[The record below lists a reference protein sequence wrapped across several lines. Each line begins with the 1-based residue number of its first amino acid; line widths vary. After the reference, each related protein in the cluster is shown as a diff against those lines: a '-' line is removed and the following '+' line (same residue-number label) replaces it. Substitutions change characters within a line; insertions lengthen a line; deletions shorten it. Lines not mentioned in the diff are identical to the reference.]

1 MDTTLPPLATHDLPT
16 LMADQNRR
24 LSETIA
30 RERGRLGHFIRQRV
44 PDAGEAEDILQDVFF
59 QFIEAYRLPTP
70 IEQVGAWLFRVAR
83 NRIVDRFRKK
93 REEPL
98 APAMDGAE
106 EDEEGYWL
114 EQALPAGDGGPE
126 AAYLR
131 GLLLEAISAAL
142 AELPARQR
150 EIFIGHELDGLSF
163 KELAAA
169 SGVGVNTLLG
179 WKRQAVL
186 HLRARLQP
194 FYDELS

>member
-24 LSETIA
+24 LTETIV

-44 PDAGEAEDILQDVFF
+44 PDPGEAEDILQDVFF

-98 APAMDGAE
+98 AAGMDGGE

-114 EQALPAGDGGPE
+114 AQALPALDGGPE

-142 AELPARQR
+142 AELPDKQR
-150 EIFIGHELDGLSF
+150 EVFIGHELDGLSF

>member
-16 LMADQNRR
+16 PMVDRNRR
-24 LSETIA
+24 LTETIV
-30 RERGRLGHFIRQRV
+30 RERGRLGNFIRQRV
-44 PDAGEAEDILQDVFF
+44 PDPGEAEDILQDVFF

-70 IEQVGAWLFRVAR
+70 IEQAGAWLFRVAR

-98 APAMDGAE
+98 APQDGSE

-114 EQALPAGDGGPE
+114 EQALPARDGGPE

-131 GLLLEAISAAL
+131 GLLLEAISVAL
-142 AELPARQR
+142 AELPDKQR
-150 EIFIGHELDGLSF
+150 EVFIGHELDGLSF

-186 HLRARLQP
+186 HLRTRLQP

>member
-16 LMADQNRR
+16 PMVDRNRR
-24 LSETIA
+24 LTETIV
-30 RERGRLGHFIRQRV
+30 RERGRLGNFIRQRV
-44 PDAGEAEDILQDVFF
+44 PDPGEAEDILQDVFF

-70 IEQVGAWLFRVAR
+70 IEQAGAWLFRVAR

-98 APAMDGAE
+98 APQDGSE

-114 EQALPAGDGGPE
+114 EQALPARDGGPE

-131 GLLLEAISAAL
+131 GLLLEAISVAL
-142 AELPARQR
+142 AELPDKQR
-150 EIFIGHELDGLSF
+150 EVFIGHELDGLSF